1 MLEQYVPDKYYKS
14 IFAIDYKKLKKNGI
28 KCLLIDLDNTI
39 APPSIKKPTKK
50 VIDLFEE
57 LKDMGFKLIIF
68 ANCQRSRVEVFKSA
82 LGVDASA
89 LTFKPKKEKYLK
101 VMDVYRYKPEEICAI
116 GDQLVTDIYGANRL
130 DITTILV
137 NPVSSKDSLYGSVN
151 RKLEKAIIKKLA
163 KNEVFVRGKYYE

>member
-1 MLEQYVPDKYYKS
+1 MS
-14 IFAIDYKKLKKNGI
+14 
-28 KCLLIDLDNTI
+28 
-39 APPSIKKPTKK
+39 
-50 VIDLFEE
+50 
-57 LKDMGFKLIIF
+57 
-68 ANCQRSRVEVFKSA
+68 
-82 LGVDASA
+82 
-89 LTFKPKKEKYLK
+89 KEKISSLSICVLLFSLTQATFLGIGFHYVFMNQQPIAILNVILGIIIGYLIVSIYLK